1 MQGPYVYPPTDTCD
15 QVDDFHG
22 TAVADPYRWLE
33 DPATAESR
41 AWTQTQNQQTRAFLD
56 RPERDAILK
65 RLEAVCHYTRW
76 SAPTKRGNRY
86 FTWKHEALQNQPVLY
101 WQQRFSETPKLLL
114 NPNAMS
120 KKGIVS
126 IMNAQPSRNGE
137 WLAYSM
143 ARSGSDWQDIR
154 IRHVD
159 TKEDCP
165 ETLEH
170 TKFAGIAWH
179 PKHNGFFYNRYPDPA
194 TVNETE
200 TSYYNAVYWHT
211 LNTDQAEDILI
222 YERPD
227 HKDYDFFPQVSHDGK
242 FLILTVYLGTD
253 RRNRIFYA
261 PLAEHAPHNRP
272 EQPDFQGEFIELLND
287 GDAHY
292 RFLGNHDHTFYFF
305 TDKDAPKGSV
315 VSLNVQTGERQTV
328 IAEQEDTLESVII
341 AGFHF
346 VCAYLHH
353 AHHRVFLYE
362 LDGSFS
368 HEVPLP
374 TLGAVMGMQG
384 KPQDDE
390 IFLNFTSFLF
400 PTSPYLYQEK
410 TRELSA
416 LHPVKLDFD
425 TTQYETTQHFCTSKD
440 GTQVPF
446 FRVRKKGV
454 EPTADTPTL
463 MYGYGGFRNAMPPSF
478 SALLLPWLEQGNTYC
493 LVNLRGGYEYGT
505 AWYEAGTLAR
515 KQNVFDDFQAA
526 GDYLIKQGWTSP
538 AKLAI
543 RGGSNGGLLVG
554 ACMLQRPDLFGAVVC
569 QVPVLDMLRYH
580 RFTIGRYWVS
590 DYGNADTDPEHFKFL
605 YAYSPLHNVKAGVKY
620 PDVLITSADH
630 DDRVVPAHAKK
641 FAATLQAASTGE
653 NLVLLRVDTDAGH
666 GAGKPL
672 SKVLEEQAD
681 IYTFLGQTLAF
692 DWQFA

>member
-1 MQGPYVYPPTDTCD
+1 MQTPYSYPETRQSD

-22 TAVADPYRWLE
+22 TPVADPYRWLE

-41 AWTQTQNQQTRAFLD
+41 AWTKEQNDRTRQFLD
-56 RPERDAILK
+56 APEREGILK
-65 RLEAVCHYTRW
+65 RLEEVCNYTRW

-86 FTWKHEALQNQPVLY
+86 FSWKHEALQNQPVLY
-101 WQQRFSETPKLLL
+101 WQQRFSEKPKMLL
-114 NPNAMS
+114 NPNAIS

-143 ARSGSDWQDIR
+143 ARSGSDWQEIR
-154 IRHVD
+154 IRHVESR
-159 TKEDCP
+159 EDQP

-179 PKHNGFFYNRYPDPA
+179 PKNNGFFYNRYPDAA
-194 TVNETE
+194 TVGETE
-200 TSYYNAVYWHT
+200 TSFYNAVYWHT
-211 LNTDQAEDILI
+211 LGSDQSEDILI

-242 FLILTVYLGTD
+242 YLILTVYLGTD
-253 RRNRIFYA
+253 RRNRIYYA
-261 PLAEHAPHNRP
+261 PLAEHAPHNCP
-272 EQPDFQGEFIELLND
+272 EDTDFQSEFVELLD
-287 GDAHY
+287 DADAHY
-292 RFLGNHDHTFYFF
+292 RFLGNHESEFFFF
-305 TDKDAPKGSV
+305 TDKDASRGSV
-315 VSLNVQTGERQTV
+315 VSINVETGERQTL

-341 AGFHF
+341 AGYHF

-353 AHHRVFLYE
+353 AHHRVFLHE
-362 LDGSFS
+362 MTGERS
-368 HEVPLP
+368 HEVELP
-374 TLGAVMGMQG
+374 TLGAVSNLQG
-384 KPQDDE
+384 KPYDDE
-390 IFLNFTSFLF
+390 IFLSFASFLF

-410 TRELSA
+410 TRELST

-425 TTQYETTQHFCTSKD
+425 AEAYETTQHFCTSKD
-440 GTQVPF
+440 GTRVPF
-446 FRVRKKGV
+446 FRVRRKDV
-454 EPTADTPTL
+454 APTTDTPTL

-505 AWYEAGTLAR
+505 AWYEAGTLER

-526 GDYLIKQGWTSP
+526 GDYLVDQGWTSP

-554 ACMLQRPDLFGAVVC
+554 ACMLQRPDLFGAAVC

-590 DYGNADTDPEHFKFL
+590 DYGNAETNPEHFKFM
-605 YAYSPLHNVKAGVKY
+605 YAYSPLHNVEANVKY

-641 FAATLQAASTGE
+641 FAATLQAKSNGE

-672 SKVLEEQAD
+672 RKVLEEQAD
-681 IYTFLGQTLAF
+681 IYTFLAKTL
-692 DWQFA
+692 QFSWSSC

>member
-1 MQGPYVYPPTDTCD
+1 MPLYTYSTTHQSD
-15 QVDDFHG
+15 QQDNFHG
-22 TAVADPYRWLE
+22 TIVADPYRWLE
-33 DPATAESR
+33 DPATEQSR
-41 AWTQTQNQQTRAFLD
+41 AWTQSQNQRTRAYLD
-56 RPERDAILK
+56 NPERAGILE
-65 RLEAVCHYTRW
+65 RLKSVCNYTRW
-76 SAPTKRGNRY
+76 STPTKRGNRY
-86 FTWKHEALQNQPVLY
+86 FSWKHEALDNQPVLY
-101 WQQRFSETPKLLL
+101 WQQRFSEEPKLLL
-114 NPNAMS
+114 NPNVLS

-126 IMNAQPSRNGE
+126 IMNVEPSRNGE

-143 ARSGSDWQDIR
+143 ARSGSDWQEIR
-154 IRHVD
+154 VRHVD
-159 TKEDCP
+159 TKEDSA

-179 PKHNGFFYNRYPDPA
+179 PKNNGFFYNRYPDAA
-194 TVNETE
+194 TVAENET
-200 TSYYNAVYWHT
+200 SFYNAVYWHA
-211 LNTDQAEDILI
+211 LGTDQSEDMLI

-227 HKDYDFFPQVSHDGK
+227 HKDFDFFPQVSHDGK
-242 FLILTVYLGTD
+242 YLVLTVYLGTD
-253 RRNRIFYA
+253 RRNRIYYA
-261 PLAEHAPHNRP
+261 PLAEHAPHFREDN
-272 EQPDFQGEFIELLND
+272 PDFQSEFVELLND
-287 GDAHY
+287 ADAHY
-292 RFLGNHDHTFYFF
+292 RFLGNDSEHFLFF
-305 TDKDAPKGSV
+305 TDKDAPRGSV
-315 VSLNVQTGERQTV
+315 VQIHCKTGERKV
-328 IAEQEDTLESVII
+328 IIAEQEDTLESVSI
-341 AGFHF
+341 AGVHF

-362 LDGSFS
+362 RDGTFS
-368 HEVPLP
+368 NEIALP
-374 TLGAVMGMQG
+374 TLGSVSGLHG

-390 IFLNFTSFLF
+390 IFLSFASFLF

-410 TRELSA
+410 TQTLSP
-416 LHPVKLDFD
+416 LHPVKIDFD
-425 TTQYETTQHFCTSKD
+425 ASAYETTQHFCESKD
-440 GTQVPF
+440 GTRVPF
-446 FRVRKKGV
+446 FRVRRKDV
-454 EPTADTPTL
+454 APTAETPTL
-463 MYGYGGFRNAMPPSF
+463 MYGYGGFRHAMPPSF

-505 AWYEAGTLAR
+505 TWYEAGTLAQ

-526 GDYLIKQGWTSP
+526 GEHLVAQGWTSP

-590 DYGNADTDPEHFKFL
+590 DYGNAETNPEHFKFM

-641 FAATLQAASTGE
+641 FTATLQEKSAGE
-653 NLVLLRVDTDAGH
+653 NLVLLRVDTEAGH
-666 GAGKPL
+666 GAGKPM

-681 IYTFLGQTLAF
+681 IYTFLSKTLGF
-692 DWQFA
+692 SWQV